1 MEQIIITNDYG
12 HGGADPG
19 ATGNGIVEKSA
30 NLITG
35 LSCTKELRRHNII
48 VKETRDTDK
57 TVSLEERVRIANNNG
72 SKYFISIHHNAG
84 GGDRGEYIHSIYRG
98 NGLALANSIGTEMQN
113 VLGQQKKVYEKMGEG
128 NKDYFYVIRNT
139 NMDAVIVE
147 VCFLDNAEDVKIA
160 DTIAEQERNGI
171 VIAHG
176 VLKHLGI
183 PIKPQDNIPTPP
195 PSQPSGEMY
204 RVRKTWADAS
214 SQKGAYSILDN
225 AIAECKK
232 HKGYSVFNSKG
243 TIVYSNASVVENIDV
258 IYQVYSNGRWFS
270 NVKNTSDYAGVFGQ
284 DVEAMYANLSKGSIE
299 YRVSAVNRDY
309 YSWVKDRQDFA
320 GVLGVSIDR
329 LQMRL
334 VNLPNHKV
342 MYRVKLL
349 KGVWLDWV
357 TDTTDFAGI
366 RGCCIEAVEVK
377 VLPR

>member
-1 MEQIIITNDYG
+1 MEQIIITTDYG
-12 HGGADPG
+12 HGGTDVG
-19 ATGNGIVEKSA
+19 AVANGIVEKSA
-30 NLITG
+30 NLVTG
-35 LSCTKELRRHNII
+35 LACTKELRRHGIV

-57 TVSLEERVRIANNNG
+57 SVSLEERVKIANSNG
-72 SKYFISIHHNAG
+72 SKYFVSIHHNAG

-98 NGLALANSIGTEMQN
+98 NGQKLAESIGNEMQS

-128 NKDYFYVIRNT
+128 NKDYYYVIRNT

-160 DTIAEQERNGI
+160 DTVAEQERNGV

-176 VLKHLGI
+176 ILKHLGI
-183 PIKPQDNIPTPP
+183 AILPSSVPSTPTPP
-195 PSQPSGEMY
+195 VVTPS
-204 RVRKTWADAS
+204 
-214 SQKGAYSILDN
+214 
-225 AIAECKK
+225 
-232 HKGYSVFNSKG
+232 
-243 TIVYSNASVVENIDV
+243 NIDV
-258 IYQVYSNGRWFS
+258 FYQVYSNGKWFAE
-270 NVKNTSDYAGVFGQ
+270 VKNTTDYAGVFGQ
-284 DVEAMYANLSKGSIE
+284 DVEAMYARLSSGSIE

-309 YSWVKDRQDFA
+309 YPWVRDRQDFS

-349 KGVWLDWV
+349 KGAWLPWV
-357 TDTTDFAGI
+357 TDTTDYAGI
-366 RGCCIEAVEVK
+366 KGYCIEAVEVK